1 MPKILNWLLR
11 LAPTNPIS
19 VRIISGGGRRWRD
32 MAIRAIY
39 LGIMIALM
47 LVVLLANL
55 GSGFF
60 SMRGLAASGA
70 SIFQATAYVQIVL
83 ICLLTPLFMAGAI
96 VQESNPRT
104 WDILLSTPLNS
115 AQIVLGNIVGR
126 LFFILA
132 LLLAS
137 LPLFIFLQMFGGV
150 PGHTIIESYMIAIC
164 SALLVASIAV
174 TLSVTRTI
182 GNKAVF
188 IFYFVIVLY
197 LVGTYILDSI
207 LRTPVNTSAGISAY
221 SITWLTALNPFL
233 AIEALLQPSTY
244 QTAEAW
250 GHGWFYTQWMMHPVR
265 TYNWLCFLSSM
276 ILIVY
281 SMLRVRLLIFPNLN
295 TDWLLRVFRLSP
307 KDAISRAPRPV
318 GQNPIAWRESHL
330 RRNLGSICS
339 RWGFLILGLLLLVLV
354 LANYSMSD
362 ARPESIRTTRLMLT
376 GLLMA
381 EAVIVVLT
389 AVNLSATAVSSER
402 EDGFLDLILTTPI
415 QPGAYLAGKNL
426 GLVKYLM
433 PMIALPVLSML
444 IISLYMYTGG
454 LGTAVFFERV
464 MPNGVAVEEPL
475 VIPSLG
481 IAFMLVFIPF
491 VAFCVMVGL
500 HWSIRSRG
508 NIGSVV
514 SSVLLLLFPFVMLGL
529 CLMPAGTSLP
539 MLGVLLMNLN
549 PANMLIT
556 LEDPVSWLAGSW
568 QSDPDGGT
576 IQLMMIVGGFIS
588 GGIYLG
594 LAWAMHK
601 TMTRTFMMTVRRLSG
616 TQ

>member
-307 KDAISRAPRPV
+307 KGAISRAPRPV

-454 LGTAVFFERV
+454 LGSAVFFERV

>member
-11 LAPTNPIS
+11 LAPTNPICI
-19 VRIISGGGRRWRD
+19 RIVAGGGRRWRD
-32 MAIRAIY
+32 MVIRALY
-39 LGIMIALM
+39 LSFMIALT
-47 LVVLLANL
+47 LSVLLGNL
-55 GSGFF
+55 GSGYF
-60 SMRGLAASGA
+60 SMRGLASSGA
-70 SIFQATAYVQIVL
+70 SIFQATAYVQIIL

-115 AQIVLGNIVGR
+115 AQIVLGNILGR
-126 LFFILA
+126 LFFIVA

-150 PGHTIIESYMIAIC
+150 PGHTIIDSYVIAIC

-174 TLSVTRTI
+174 TLSVTRII
-182 GNKAVF
+182 GKKAVF
-188 IFYFVIVLY
+188 VFYAAIVLY
-197 LVGTYILDSI
+197 LVGTFVLDSI
-207 LRTPVNTSAGISAY
+207 LRTPINTTAGIAANST
-221 SITWLTALNPFL
+221 TWLTPLNPFL

-244 QTAEAW
+244 QTVEVW
-250 GHGWFYTQWMMHPVR
+250 GRGWLHTQWMMHPVQ
-265 TYNWLCFLSSM
+265 TFNWLCCLISV
-276 ILIVY
+276 ILVVY
-281 SMLRVRLLIFPNLN
+281 ATLRVRLLIFPNIN
-295 TDWLLRVFRLSP
+295 IDWLLKVFKLSP
-307 KDAISRAPRPV
+307 DGAVTRMPRPV

-339 RWGFLILGLLLLVLV
+339 RWGFLIVGLLLLVGV
-354 LANYSMSD
+354 LINYAMSD
-362 ARPESIRTTRLMLT
+362 GLQDSIRFTRLMLT

-381 EAVIVVLT
+381 EVIIVVLT
-389 AVNLSATAVSSER
+389 AVNLSATAVSGER

-433 PMIALPVLSML
+433 PMIALPVVSML
-444 IISLYMYTGG
+444 LISLFMYAGG
-454 LGTAVFFERV
+454 VGPPVVFERL
-464 MPNGVAVEEPL
+464 MANGMLVQEPL

-481 IAFMLVFIPF
+481 IAFMLVFVPF
-491 VAFCVMVGL
+491 IAFCVMVGL

-514 SSVLLLLFPFVMLGL
+514 ASVLLLSSLFLMLGL
-529 CLMPAGTSLP
+529 CVMPAGVNLP
-539 MLGVLLMNLN
+539 MLGVLLTNLN

-556 LEDPVSWLAGSW
+556 LEDPVSWLAKSW
-568 QSDPDGGT
+568 QSDPEGGT
-576 IQLMMIVGGFIS
+576 IQFMMIIGGLIS

-601 TMTRTFMMTVRRLSG
+601 SMTRTFMMTVRRLSG

>member
-11 LAPTNPIS
+11 LAATNPIS
-19 VRIISGGGRRWRD
+19 VRIISGGGRRWQD

-60 SMRGLAASGA
+60 SMVSPPVAA

-233 AIEALLQPSTY
+233 AIEAASP
-244 QTAEAW
+244 AK
-250 GHGWFYTQWMMHPVR
+250 H
-265 TYNWLCFLSSM
+265 LS
-276 ILIVY
+276 
-281 SMLRVRLLIFPNLN
+281 
-295 TDWLLRVFRLSP
+295 D
-307 KDAISRAPRPV
+307 SRSQ
-318 GQNPIAWRESHL
+318 G
-330 RRNLGSICS
+330 
-339 RWGFLILGLLLLVLV
+339 
-354 LANYSMSD
+354 M
-362 ARPESIRTTRLMLT
+362 
-376 GLLMA
+376 
-381 EAVIVVLT
+381 
-389 AVNLSATAVSSER
+389 
-402 EDGFLDLILTTPI
+402 
-415 QPGAYLAGKNL
+415 
-426 GLVKYLM
+426 
-433 PMIALPVLSML
+433 
-444 IISLYMYTGG
+444 
-454 LGTAVFFERV
+454 
-464 MPNGVAVEEPL
+464 
-475 VIPSLG
+475 
-481 IAFMLVFIPF
+481 
-491 VAFCVMVGL
+491 
-500 HWSIRSRG
+500 
-508 NIGSVV
+508 
-514 SSVLLLLFPFVMLGL
+514 
-529 CLMPAGTSLP
+529 
-539 MLGVLLMNLN
+539 
-549 PANMLIT
+549 
-556 LEDPVSWLAGSW
+556 AGST
-568 QSDPDGGT
+568 P
-576 IQLMMIVGGFIS
+576 S
-588 GGIYLG
+588 G
-594 LAWAMHK
+594 
-601 TMTRTFMMTVRRLSG
+601 
-616 TQ
+616 